1 MDTSP
6 SLQDLIELSYY
17 YFPKGVES
25 YEDSYE
31 QTEEI
36 RRRTDKMESLQREK
50 EKGIYRFLKKR
61 FGKKNIDDMTLFHLF
76 PCFHYR
82 FTIKNNGEH
91 RTYVINVSAIA
102 PVFYI
107 YKEPVG
113 RINKE
118 NIFGNS
124 ILDDQDKQFIEGFKK
139 EVMNEFPHLH
149 YFKEEWLSVKVA
161 DISLGNHGIG
171 EVFLYY
177 SILTDHIY

>member
-1 MDTSP
+1 
-6 SLQDLIELSYY
+6 
-17 YFPKGVES
+17 
-25 YEDSYE
+25 
-31 QTEEI
+31 
-36 RRRTDKMESLQREK
+36 
-50 EKGIYRFLKKR
+50 LKKR
-61 FGKKNIDDMTLFHLF
+61 LGKENIDDMTLPHLF

-82 FTIKNNGEH
+82 CSISRNGKYQI
-91 RTYVINVSAIA
+91 YVINVSAIA

-107 YKEPVG
+107 YKAPVG

-149 YFKEEWLSVKVA
+149 YFKEEWLSEKVS
-161 DISLGNHGIG
+161 DISLGNHGLG

-177 SILTDHIY
+177 CILTDHIY